1 MIILLGSYKSR
12 RNGIIHRFSVSFVFI
27 TYNPATISSYLN
39 DGVKGRG
46 TTGVGFLVSN
56 FSNRVVATIPY
67 KALICIYS
75 GTFQRGTFIGPS
87 P

>member
-46 TTGVGFLVSN
+46 STGVGF
-56 FSNRVVATIPY
+56 
-67 KALICIYS
+67 
-75 GTFQRGTFIGPS
+75 
-87 P
+87 